1 MISRYLRSRKHAA
14 GLALAVLGAILSALD
29 PVGPQGILLVLGFY
43 LAAAIAI
50 PNRKPLPPY
59 GFEPRLVQRA
69 LSEKL
74 MAVSGRVP
82 PEVMGRLRLIELA
95 IRTEILPGLDRLA
108 PGSVELYLVERTAS
122 EYLPTAVDSYLRL
135 PPGYVSAQPGSEGR
149 TALSVL
155 LDELDALESGVRSV
169 AAAVHRAEMDRLLA
183 HQRFLRDR
191 FGRPD
196 QAG

>member
-14 GLALAVLGAILSALD
+14 GLALALVAAILSVLD
-29 PVGPQGILLVLGFY
+29 PVGPQSILLVLGFY
-43 LAAAIAI
+43 LAAALAI
-50 PNRKPLPPY
+50 PNRRPLPPY

-74 MAVSGRVP
+74 RAVSGRVP
-82 PEVMGRLRLIELA
+82 PEVMGRLRRIELA
-95 IRTEILPGLDRLA
+95 VRTEILPGLDRLA
-108 PGSVELYLVERTAS
+108 PGSLELYLVERTAS

-155 LDELDALESGVRSV
+155 LDELDLLEAGVGSV

-183 HQRFLRDR
+183 HQRFLIDR
-191 FGRPD
+191 FRRQEELG
-196 QAG
+196 